1 MLAGINQACCSLAG
15 SGANIE
21 HCHPADNGIRLLLFV
36 FRHDTDQ
43 DGVVSIREVALVFR
57 SIGCNPTEAE
67 LQVL

>member
-1 MLAGINQACCSLAG
+1 MLPTL
-15 SGANIE
+15 NIVMLQIME
-21 HCHPADNGIRLLLFV
+21 IRLLWFV